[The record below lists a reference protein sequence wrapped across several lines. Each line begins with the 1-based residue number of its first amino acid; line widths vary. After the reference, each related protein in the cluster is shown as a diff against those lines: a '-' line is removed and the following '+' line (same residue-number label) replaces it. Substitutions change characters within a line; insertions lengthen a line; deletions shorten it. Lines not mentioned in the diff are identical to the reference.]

1 MAATAPENT
10 DRMRWISSC
19 SWLRSCR
26 MRAFSSTT
34 ALGSTNSVAPEEE
47 TSWITPPTSPRNS
60 ALTGTTKR
68 PLRMLTTA
76 SCKYFWVFGERII
89 FSSRSRMPLSAARI
103 LRRMSYSASLAVSA
117 ISVSDKMLSE
127 MLRDSPAF
135 SVME

>member
-1 MAATAPENT
+1 
-10 DRMRWISSC
+10 
-19 SWLRSCR
+19 
-26 MRAFSSTT
+26 
-34 ALGSTNSVAPEEE
+34 
-47 TSWITPPTSPRNS
+47 
-60 ALTGTTKR
+60 
-68 PLRMLTTA
+68 MLTTA